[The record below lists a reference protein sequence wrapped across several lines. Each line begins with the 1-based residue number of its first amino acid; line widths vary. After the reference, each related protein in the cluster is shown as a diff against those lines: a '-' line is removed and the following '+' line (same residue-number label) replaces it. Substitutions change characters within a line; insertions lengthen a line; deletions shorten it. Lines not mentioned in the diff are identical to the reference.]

1 MDIKQ
6 EKLGVNERFYIEEDN
21 NIFAEMVYHFIDK
34 TTFLITHTEV
44 DETLE
49 GKGIGRQLVNAAVDY
64 ARKNS
69 FKIKATCPF
78 AKKVLDRTPEF
89 SDVYN
94 AEKNN

>member
-1 MDIKQ
+1 MEIKQ
-6 EKLGVNERFYIEEDN
+6 EKLVANERFYIEEDSN
-21 NIFAEMVYHFIDK
+21 TLAEMVYHFIDK
-34 TTFLITHTEV
+34 TTFVITHTEV

-49 GKGIGRQLVNAAVDY
+49 GKGIGRLLVKAAVDY

-78 AKKVLDRTPEF
+78 AKIVLDRSPEF

-94 AEKNN
+94 ADKK